1 MVRMTLFVLLL
12 GFFPGPESSA
22 ARSAT
27 SSYPKILSRENWGAE
42 ESLGLVSEEEEPGAQ
57 PENGEDAPPVDEG
70 STETQTPSEREKKC
84 QDALRNYPA
93 EFRMGDIVT
102 HDASGEKYVWPRRY
116 SPDVRLLVL
125 HHTGGD
131 DEKQPEEEAWSGPEQ
146 VRAIYRWHTVHN
158 GWGDI
163 GYHYLIDKEG
173 VIYEGRAGGDKV
185 IGAHAYC
192 ANTGTVGVALIG
204 NYLEKLPPE
213 AQLRSTRWLLAQLS
227 NRYDLDPKGFTAF
240 HGMNIPVIAMH
251 KDVSNTECPGRVDE
265 LIPAIRRLVAARDF
279 TSDMLPKSRAKS
291 SDEAE
296 NTLVTQ
302 GSTRLKLP
310 RRGAARISL
319 TYKADKRSV
328 KIGEHI
334 ATVERSDPRI
344 GLWQSRGENRIRLR
358 NSIVI
363 EKALPKGSSVTL
375 QLMILAPSAEGTYT
389 FEIGSITYTLEV
401 AGRARR
407 ER

>member
-1 MVRMTLFVLLL
+1 MKSTVRMILLMLLFGVSV
-12 GFFPGPESSA
+12 PESSA
-22 ARSAT
+22 ARSSTASHPT
-27 SSYPKILSRENWGAE
+27 ILSREDWGAE
-42 ESLGLVSEEEEPGAQ
+42 ESLGLVTEEPQGES
-57 PENGEDAPPVDEG
+57 ENGEEAPPVDEG
-70 STETQTPSEREKKC
+70 SSETEMPSERVKNC
-84 QDALRNYPA
+84 QEALRKYPI

-102 HDASGEKYVWPRRY
+102 HDENGEAYVWPRRY
-116 SPDVRLLVL
+116 SPEVKLIVL

-131 DEKQPEEEAWSGPEQ
+131 AEERPEEVGRTGAEQ
-146 VRAIYRWHTVHN
+146 VRAIYKWHTVHN

-173 VIYEGRAGGDKV
+173 TIYEGRAGGDNV

-204 NYLEKLPPE
+204 NYLKNLPPE
-213 AQLRSTRWLLAQLS
+213 AQLKSARWLLAQLS
-227 NRYDLDPKGFTAF
+227 DRYDIDPKGFTAF
-240 HGMNIPVIAMH
+240 HGMNLPTIAMH
-251 KDVSNTECPGRVDE
+251 KDLSNTECPGRVDE
-265 LIPAIRRLVAARDF
+265 LVPAIRRLVAVRDF
-279 TSDMLPKSRAKS
+279 TSDMLPVDRMKS
-291 SDEAE
+291 SPEGE
-296 NTLVTQ
+296 NTLLTV

-358 NSIVI
+358 NSIVT
-363 EKALPKGSSVTL
+363 EKSLPKGSSTSL
-375 QLMILAPSAEGTYT
+375 QLMILAPSREGTYT
-389 FEIGSITYTLEV
+389 FDVGGITYTLEV

-407 ER
+407 QQ